1 MEISEYRKKEF
12 ANLAE
17 FISSDYC
24 PQGQVNPELIA
35 EKSGITYNYGE
46 YGDCF
51 DGLLEHDSGEF
62 HVYLNT
68 QAIRSSENTRLRF
81 SFAHELGHYFI
92 DDHRNALK
100 KGKSLHKSYYRF
112 SQKSIVET
120 EADYFA
126 TNLLMPFNRFQKR
139 VKQTKKFDFS
149 LIENLSKEYG
159 TSLSATLL
167 RFIEVDAHPIMV
179 VFSKNNII
187 ERYWK
192 SNDFQYKYFLEHSSK
207 KLPPLTVAGDYFNHG
222 IKCENTESVDACE
235 WFSSY
240 RDIRGIK
247 LYEKC
252 IYPTYNNTVISIL
265 WFN

>member
-1 MEISEYRKKEF
+1 MEINEYRKKEL

-17 FISSDYC
+17 FISTDYC
-24 PQGQVNPELIA
+24 PTGKILPEFIA
-35 EKSGITYNYGE
+35 EQSGITYNYGE

-51 DGLLEHDSGEF
+51 DGLLEHDSGDF

-68 QAIRSSENTRLRF
+68 QSILSSDNNRLRF

-92 DDHRNALK
+92 DDHRNALM

-112 SQKSIVET
+112 LRKNLVET

-126 TNLLMPFNRFQKR
+126 SNLLMPIGRFKKCAQQNR
-139 VKQTKKFDFS
+139 KFDFS
-149 LIENLSKEYG
+149 VIEYLSKEFG

-167 RFIEVDAHPIMV
+167 RFIEVNTYPIMV
-179 VFSKNNII
+179 VFSKNNTI
-187 ERYWK
+187 ERYW
-192 SNDFQYKYFLEHSSK
+192 SSVDFPFKYFLEHSSQR
-207 KLPPLTVAGDYFNHG
+207 LPPLTVAGDYFNHG
-222 IKCENTESVDACE
+222 IKCEDTESVDANE

-240 RDIRGIK
+240 SDIRGVK

-252 IYPTYNNTVISIL
+252 IYPTFNNTVISVIWL
-265 WFN
+265 N

>member
-1 MEISEYRKKEF
+1 MELSDNRKKEL

-17 FISSDYC
+17 FISTDYC
-24 PQGQVNPELIA
+24 PNGQVLPEVIS
-35 EKSGITYNYGE
+35 EQSGITYNYGK

-68 QAIRSSENTRLRF
+68 QSVLSADNARLRF

-112 SQKSIVET
+112 LRKNVVET

-126 TNLLMPFNRFQKR
+126 SNLLMPLDRFKKR
-139 VKQTKKFDFS
+139 AQQTKKFDFS
-149 LIENLSKEYG
+149 VIEFLSKEFG
-159 TSLSATLL
+159 VSLSATLL
-167 RFIEVDAHPIMV
+167 RFIEIDTYPIMV
-179 VFSKNNII
+179 VFSKNNTI
-187 ERYWK
+187 ERYWS
-192 SNDFQYKYFLEHSSK
+192 SNDFPFKYFLEHSSK
-207 KLPPLTVAGDYFNHG
+207 KLPPLTVAGDFFNHG
-222 IKCENTESVDACE
+222 IKCEDTESVDACE

-240 RDIRGIK
+240 KDIRGVK
-247 LYEKC
+247 LFEKC
-252 IYPTYNNTVISIL
+252 IYPTFNNTVISIL
-265 WFN
+265 WGN